1 MSDGRSG
8 EAVSQVQG
16 VLLLVVITII
26 LAVLLFLMLHIPL
39 WQGGSPEEPPE
50 IFAITQLNHY
60 CEKNSARLNYDS
72 RMTII
77 NNGVATYVNDDLR
90 AEIFVNDRFSG
101 ALIYSMNAHQF
112 IPTYHIGVERMEGT
126 GSTGYYWY
134 PGSRIFLDLT
144 DGTFRPGDRVR
155 LDIYH
160 KDHDRI
166 ISRSERIA

>member
-1 MSDGRSG
+1 
-8 EAVSQVQG
+8 
-16 VLLLVVITII
+16 
-26 LAVLLFLMLHIPL
+26 
-39 WQGGSPEEPPE
+39 
-50 IFAITQLNHY
+50 
-60 CEKNSARLNYDS
+60 
-72 RMTII
+72 MTII

>member
-50 IFAITQLNHY
+50 IFAITQLSHY
-60 CEKNSARLNYDS
+60 CEKNGGLNYDS

-77 NNGVATYVNDDLR
+77 NSGVETYFNDDLR
-90 AEIFVNDRFSG
+90 AEIFVNGRDSG
-101 ALIYSMNAHQF
+101 ALISSMNAHIF
-112 IPTYHIGVERMEGT
+112 ISTYHIGVERMEGP
-126 GSTGYYWY
+126 GSTGFYWY

-144 DGTFRPGDRVR
+144 DGTFRPGDSVR
-155 LDIYH
+155 LDVYH